1 MKYDGILFDLDG
13 TLWNATEPIAVSWAI
28 ALKDQPDIER
38 APSTEELEKVMGMTS
53 EKLMAQLFPYLSYER
68 GQELFQHCC
77 EVEMVYLREHGGTLY
92 PGLEHTLEKLSA
104 RHPLCIVSNCNNGYI
119 ETFLDAHSMR
129 KYFLDWECIGR
140 TGLQKWENIRL
151 VVERNEFQNP
161 VYVGDT
167 ELDYDSA
174 ERAGLPFIHAAYGCG
189 QVPEAPQ
196 ISSISELLEIV

>member
-38 APSTEELEKVMGMTS
+38 AP
-53 EKLMAQLFPYLSYER
+53 
-68 GQELFQHCC
+68 
-77 EVEMVYLREHGGTLY
+77 GTLY
-92 PGLEHTLEKLSA
+92 PGLEHTMEKLSA

-151 VVERNEFQNP
+151 VVERNEFKNP

-174 ERAGLPFIHAAYGCG
+174 ERAGLPFIHAAYGFG

>member
-77 EVEMVYLREHGGTLY
+77 EVEMVYLRDMAVH
-92 PGLEHTLEKLSA
+92 
-104 RHPLCIVSNCNNGYI
+104 CI
-119 ETFLDAHSMR
+119 R
-129 KYFLDWECIGR
+129 DWN
-140 TGLQKWENIRL
+140 THWKN
-151 VVERNEFQNP
+151 FP
-161 VYVGDT
+161 
-167 ELDYDSA
+167 
-174 ERAGLPFIHAAYGCG
+174 HATPS
-189 QVPEAPQ
+189 V
-196 ISSISELLEIV
+196 L